1 MVTTYRGWRIFYD
14 GSAPVTGRWRA
25 TRFGVGM
32 CAGSEALLRRM
43 IDQRVEN
50 DAPGLRRVVR

>member
-1 MVTTYRGWRIFYD
+1 MVSYRGWQIRYD
-14 GSAPVTGRWRA
+14 GAAPVTGRWRA

-43 IDQRVEN
+43 IDQRVE
-50 DAPGLRRVVR
+50 DDRRRVVVR